1 MVLIQYY
8 GNFVKERYLLT
19 ILHFALQSLTTHLRL
34 SFATGTSKMAVR
46 TCQRIKIGSRGF
58 PLQGCF
64 RRANVRQKHI
74 LQRLSNTN
82 FANVGFNHTE
92 K

>member
-1 MVLIQYY
+1 MIQYY
-8 GNFVKERYLLT
+8 GNFDKEWYLLT
-19 ILHFALQSLTTHLRL
+19 ILYFTLQSLTVYLGL
-34 SFATGTSKMAVR
+34 FFAIGTSKMAVR

>member
-64 RRANVRQKHI
+64 RRYEATRMSDK
-74 LQRLSNTN
+74 NTSCSSYSKTN
-82 FANVGFNHTE
+82 
-92 K
+92 